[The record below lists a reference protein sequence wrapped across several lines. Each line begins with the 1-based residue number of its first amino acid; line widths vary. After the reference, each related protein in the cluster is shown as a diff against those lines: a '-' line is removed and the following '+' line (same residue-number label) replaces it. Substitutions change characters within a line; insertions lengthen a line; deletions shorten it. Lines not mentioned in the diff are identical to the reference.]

1 MELTHTQLTTVTFIL
16 ALIVSILLNLLFPSS
31 SKKKTND
38 ETSTETTAQPTKKE
52 KAVGGEIKILFAT
65 QTGTSES
72 FANTLAEDL
81 SSPTNNDFDVEVLDI
96 EDIGTTEEEIKS
108 ALNNSRVVF
117 LLSTYGE
124 GGPSDNAVSFIEIM
138 EQKSNLKGPA
148 SENILLSDQKD
159 PTFCSTLEYA
169 VFGCGNS
176 EYAHYNAMAKLVY
189 EALGCCGAKAICEMG
204 LGDDN
209 EDTERDFI
217 QWKDSVLIPKL
228 QKKYIVSS

>member
-1 MELTHTQLTTVTFIL
+1 MVELTHTQLTTVTFIL
-16 ALIVSILLNLLFPSS
+16 ALIVSILLNLLFSSS

-38 ETSTETTAQPTKKE
+38 ENSSNTTAQPTKKE
-52 KAVGGEIKILFAT
+52 KALGGEIKILFAT

-72 FANTLAEDL
+72 FANTLAKDL
-81 SSPTNNDFDVEVLDI
+81 STNNDFDVEVLDI
-96 EDIGTTEEEIKS
+96 EDISTKEEIKS
-108 ALNNSRVVF
+108 ALDNSKIIF

-148 SENILLSDQKD
+148 SENILSSDQKD

-189 EALGCCGAKAICEMG
+189 EALGCCGAKPICEMG

-217 QWKDSVLIPKL
+217 QWKDSVLIPNL
-228 QKKYIVSS
+228 QKKYIVSE